1 MEIIIFLPVLFFSIV
16 LHEFAHGYAAY
27 RLGDNTAYYSG
38 RLTLNP
44 IKHVDPVGTLAV
56 PLFCYIMGFPLFGWA
71 RPVPVNP
78 MKFPSPRRDMG
89 KVALAGPLT
98 NLALAIVC
106 VLVMKVLLIFR
117 QQIPYSTLETLFSLL
132 QYGMTINVILAVF
145 NLMPIAPL
153 DGGRIVAALLPLKAA
168 YIYDAFLARWG
179 MWVVIGLVATGS
191 VKYILF
197 PPASFIVGLFSKFL
211 M

>member
-1 MEIIIFLPVLFFSIV
+1 MEIILFLPILFFSIV
-16 LHEFAHGYAAY
+16 LHEFAHGYVAY
-27 RLGDNTAYYSG
+27 RLGDDTAYYGG

-44 IKHVDPVGTLAV
+44 IKHIDPVGTLAV
-56 PLFCYIMGFPLFGWA
+56 PAFCHLIGVPIFGWA

-78 MKFPSPRRDMG
+78 LKFPSPRRDMG

-98 NLALAIVC
+98 NFALALVC
-106 VLVMKVLLIFR
+106 VLLLKLLIIFH
-117 QQIPYSTLETLFSLL
+117 QHIPATTLETMFKLL
-132 QYGMTINVILAVF
+132 QYGMFINVLLAIF
-145 NLMPIAPL
+145 NLLPIAPL

-168 YIYDAFLARWG
+168 CAYDFFLARWG
-179 MWVVIGLVATGS
+179 MWLVIGLVATGA

-197 PPASFIVGLFSKFL
+197 PPVYFIVELFSKFL